1 MAYTT
6 INKSSLHINTKLYT
20 GTGSE
25 LAITGVGFQP
35 DWTWIKGRNVAYDNN
50 VFDAV
55 RGSTKRIMTNQTNA
69 ESTQAQMCKSFDSDG
84 FTLGT
89 DGGVNENNTRTYVA
103 WNWKAGTTGSGST
116 TGSGTYK
123 AYSYSV
129 NTTAGFSIVKY
140 KGNGTAGHT
149 IPHHLGSAPTFR
161 ISKILSNSG
170 DNWTVYSETLGNT
183 KELNLNTV
191 DAVGTTTNYWN
202 STSPNATNFTL
213 GTNGIANGNDVDIIS
228 YNFAPKT
235 GYSKFGSYVGNGNAD
250 GTFVYTGFKP
260 AWVMVK
266 NANNSSADWTMF
278 DVKRNTSNIMDKRL
292 RANLN
297 NAEDAPLGFIDFTS
311 NGFKWRTDS
320 FAVNGSGNTHI
331 YMAFAEAPL
340 VGSNNVPCTAR

>member
-6 INKSSLHINTKLYT
+6 INKSTDYFNTKLYT

-183 KELNLNTV
+183 KELNLNTG

-235 GYSKFGSYVGNGNAD
+235 GYSKFGSYVGNSSTD
-250 GTFVYTGFKP
+250 GSFVYLGFKP
-260 AWVMVK
+260 SWLLIK
-266 NANNSSADWTMF
+266 NSSDSSNNWHIY
-278 DVKRNTSNIMDKRL
+278 DNKRLGYNVDNNML

-297 NAEDAPLGFIDFTS
+297 NAEQTDDDIDLLS
-311 NGFKWRTDS
+311 NGFKLRR
-320 FAVNGSGNTHI
+320 NSGAFNTGHTYI
-331 YMAFAEAPL
+331 YMAFGQSI
-340 VGSNNVPCTAR
+340 VGSNNVPANAR

>member
-103 WNWKAGTTGSGST
+103 WNWKAGTTGSGTT
-116 TGSGTYK
+116 TGSGSYK

-161 ISKILSNSG
+161 ISKILSNAG

-183 KELNLNTV
+183 KELNLNTG

-235 GYSKFGSYVGNGNAD
+235 GYSKFGSYVGNSSTD
-250 GTFVYTGFKP
+250 GSFVYLGFKP
-260 AWVMVK
+260 SWLLIK
-266 NANNSSADWTMF
+266 NSSDSSNNWHIY
-278 DVKRNTSNIMDKRL
+278 DNKRLGYNVDNNML

-297 NAEDAPLGFIDFTS
+297 NAEQTDDDIDLLS
-311 NGFKWRTDS
+311 NGFKLRR
-320 FAVNGSGNTHI
+320 NSGAFNTGHTYI
-331 YMAFAEAPL
+331 YMAFGQSI
-340 VGSNNVPCTAR
+340 VGSNNVPANAR